1 MKILH
6 LSVFFLIVSF
16 QYLSAQETRSL
27 RSPDGK
33 LTVTF
38 LLKKDGS
45 LSYSMSAF
53 KKVII
58 TDSPLG
64 FTSANM
70 ISLPSAGWELEYSE
84 QKSID
89 TVWKP
94 VWGKR
99 SVVPDRY
106 NKLILKLRGP
116 DSAPL
121 RYLHIEARAYKD
133 GVAFRYI
140 VPFEEES
147 SLTTNGEITGY
158 NFAGDYT
165 AWYYNGENR
174 NIGPEKLSES
184 DGKRLPV
191 MTIKASEKLYL
202 ALHEA
207 DLATGYPIVLQTRK
221 GSTSF
226 SVAPA
231 QNKLEAG
238 YRSAWRVIL
247 CGETPGALVDS
258 HLIELLNPPASS
270 DFSWVKPGVAVWDWR
285 INGAVTD
292 TFRYTMTLPSWIRMV
307 DFASENNINTLV
319 LDADW
324 YGPEFGKN
332 SDPVKG
338 GKAEQVHEIIKYG
351 KEKGVGIWLY
361 LNDVAGRN
369 YPLEQTLK
377 QYSDWGAAGIKYGF
391 MTGDPQN
398 KNLQTKKITELC
410 AKNHLLCNFHDNPV
424 HPYGQMRTFPNAVTR
439 EYCHSQLDAHRVFVP
454 STFVTSVFVNMVAG
468 PIDMC
473 NGLADLTQ
481 AGRVDEPS
489 PVPSTLAGEA
499 ARTLIVFSGAI
510 IIPDI
515 PENYKK
521 HPEILRFIASQKMPW
536 QESKTLAG
544 EIGEYIIMARQTTDG
559 AWLVGAATNE
569 STRELDIPLSF
580 LRPGKYEVSI
590 IQDGDNAD
598 YLSNREVY
606 KAEVKTLKSKDSVHV
621 RLAPG
626 GGACLIIRKET
637 HP

>member
-1 MKILH
+1 MKIAQI
-6 LSVFFLIVSF
+6 SFIFLFISY
-16 QYLSAQETRSL
+16 QCLLAQETKTL
-27 RSPDGK
+27 QSPDRK
-33 LTVTF
+33 LSVTF
-38 LLKKDGS
+38 LLAKDGS

-53 KKVII
+53 KQLVIS
-58 TDSPLG
+58 DSPMG
-64 FTSANM
+64 FSSVNK
-70 ISLPSAGWELEYSE
+70 ISVPSSDWRLESSE
-84 QKSID
+84 QKSIVS
-89 TVWKP
+89 VWEP

-106 NKLILKLRGP
+106 NKLILKFKGSGS
-116 DSAPL
+116 DAL
-121 RYLHIEARAYKD
+121 RYLHIEARAYND
-133 GVAFRYI
+133 GVAFRYTI
-140 VPFEEES
+140 PSEERN
-147 SLTTNGEITGY
+147 SLTTTGEMTGY
-158 NFAGDYT
+158 HFAGDYT

-191 MTIKASEKLYL
+191 MTIKAGDNLYL

-207 DLATGYPIVLQTRK
+207 DLVNGYPLVLQTRK
-221 GSTSF
+221 GSTAF
-226 SVAPA
+226 SLSATSC
-231 QNKLEAG
+231 KLEAG
-238 YRSAWRVIL
+238 YQSAWRVIL
-247 CGETPGALVDS
+247 CGKTPGTLVDS
-258 HLIELLNPPASS
+258 HVIELLNPPANG

-285 INGAVTD
+285 INGAIVD
-292 TFRYTMTLPSWIRMV
+292 SFKYTMSLPSWKRMV
-307 DFASENNINTLV
+307 DFASENNIRYLV

-324 YGPEFGKN
+324 YGPEFGKE

-361 LNDVAGRN
+361 LNDVAGKN

-377 QYSDWGAAGIKYGF
+377 QYSEWGAVGIKYGF

-398 KNLQTKKITELC
+398 KNLQTRKITELC
-410 AKNHLLCNFHDNPV
+410 AKNHLLCNFHDGPV

-468 PIDMC
+468 PVDMC
-473 NGLADLTQ
+473 NGLADLKQ

-499 ARTLIVFSGAI
+499 ARTLIVFSGAT

-521 HPEILRFIASQKMPW
+521 HPEILQFIASQKMPW

-544 EIGEYIIMARQTTDG
+544 EIGEYIVMARQSSDG
-559 AWLVGAATNE
+559 VWLVGAATNE
-569 STRELDIPLSF
+569 LSRELDIPLSF
-580 LRPGKYEVSI
+580 LKPGKYEVSI
-590 IQDGDNAD
+590 IQDGENAG
-598 YLSNREVY
+598 YLTNREEY
-606 KAEVKTLKSKDSVHV
+606 KAEVKTLKSKDTVHLS
-621 RLAPG
+621 LAAG
-626 GGACLIIRKET
+626 GGACLLINT
-637 HP
+637 HK